1 MTILVGLIN
10 MYRLSKDVLEKR
22 YRKVRKERDV
32 LKSDLK
38 WWKKECEISS
48 NELNKV
54 KKELLEYKLLLH
66 EQMMKNKE
74 R

>member
-1 MTILVGLIN
+1 

-54 KKELLEYKLLLH
+54 KKELLEYKLLLY
-66 EQMMKNKE
+66 EQIMKNKE

>member
-1 MTILVGLIN
+1 

-38 WWKKECEISS
+38 WWKKECEISN
-48 NELNKV
+48 NELDKV
-54 KKELLEYKLLLH
+54 KKELLEYKLLLY

>member
-38 WWKKECEISS
+38 WWKKECEISN
-48 NELNKV
+48 NELDKV
-54 KKELLEYKLLLH
+54 KKELLEYKLLLY

>member
-1 MTILVGLIN
+1 

-38 WWKKECEISS
+38 WWKKECGISS

-54 KKELLEYKLLLH
+54 KKELLEYKLLLY

>member
-1 MTILVGLIN
+1 

-22 YRKVRKERDV
+22 YRKVRKEKDV

-54 KKELLEYKLLLH
+54 KKELLEYKLLLY